1 LGAVARIAHGT
12 QRAVNG
18 GSMAKKPNYR
28 FERNERARLKAEK
41 KKARLAAKQEK
52 SDARKTGDTEQSTS
66 AEQKD

>member
-1 LGAVARIAHGT
+1 
-12 QRAVNG
+12 
-18 GSMAKKPNYR
+18 MAKKPNYR